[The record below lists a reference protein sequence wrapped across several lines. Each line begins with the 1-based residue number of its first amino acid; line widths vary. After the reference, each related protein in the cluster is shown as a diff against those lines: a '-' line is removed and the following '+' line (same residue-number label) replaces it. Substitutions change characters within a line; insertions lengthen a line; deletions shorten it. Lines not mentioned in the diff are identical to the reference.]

1 MAILTIT
8 LMILSVT
15 GGSFRCFDDSIH
27 DFDYSIRLFVVSIY
41 DFGGSIRDFSRSNR
55 YSAFMN

>member
-27 DFDYSIRLFVVSIY
+27 DIYYSIRRFVVSIY
-41 DFGGSIRDFSRSNR
+41 DFGGSFR
-55 YSAFMN
+55 YSVFMN

>member
-27 DFDYSIRLFVVSIY
+27 DFDYSIRRFVVSIY
-41 DFGGSIRDFSRSNR
+41 DFGGSIRDFSCYNR
-55 YSAFMN
+55 Y